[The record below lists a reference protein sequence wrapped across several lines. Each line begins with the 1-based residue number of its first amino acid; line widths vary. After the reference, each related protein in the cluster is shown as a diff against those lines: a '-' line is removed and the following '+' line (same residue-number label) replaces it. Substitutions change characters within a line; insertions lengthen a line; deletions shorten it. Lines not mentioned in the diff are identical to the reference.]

1 MSVPETKKASVPEIR
16 LAKPGDETAIARVL
30 FEAFSRFRND
40 YTPESF
46 AIVTPSADEVA
57 TRFDEGPMW
66 IAENEGE
73 IVATVSVLPEPE
85 WLYIRSM
92 AVSPAAQGLGI
103 AHRLLDV
110 IEEYAYREG
119 FEKLFLY
126 TTYFS
131 KGAIELYEKHGFA
144 HVRDTTAEEWFGTPG
159 LAMEKSLARLPKAVA
174 VQNAVR
180 PMCTVS
186 HRQRSR
192 LR

>member
-1 MSVPETKKASVPEIR
+1 MSVPETKRASVPKIR
-16 LAKPGDETAIARVL
+16 LAIPGDESAIAKVL

-66 IAENEGE
+66 VAEDERG

-92 AVSPAAQGLGI
+92 AVSPSAQGLGI
-103 AHRLLDV
+103 AHLLLDA
-110 IEEYAYREG
+110 IEEYAIREG
-119 FEKLFLY
+119 FERLFLY

-131 KGAIELYEKHGFA
+131 KGAIELYEKHGF
-144 HVRDTTAEEWFGTPG
+144 VRGRDTTAEEWFGTPG
-159 LAMEKSLARLPKAVA
+159 LAMDKKIGIG
-174 VQNAVR
+174 NK
-180 PMCTVS
+180 
-186 HRQRSR
+186 
-192 LR
+192 

>member
-1 MSVPETKKASVPEIR
+1 MSVPETKRVRVPEIR
-16 LAKPGDETAIARVL
+16 LAKPGDETAIAKVL
-30 FEAFSRFRND
+30 FEAFSRFRDD

-66 IAENEGE
+66 VAENEGE

-92 AVSPAAQGLGI
+92 AVSPSAQGLGI
-103 AHRLLDV
+103 AHRLLDA
-110 IEEYAYREG
+110 IEDYAVSEG

-131 KGAIELYEKHGFA
+131 VGAIELYEKHGF
-144 HVRDTTAEEWFGTPG
+144 VKGRDTTADEWYGTPG
-159 LAMEKSLARLPKAVA
+159 LAMEKKLK
-174 VQNAVR
+174 
-180 PMCTVS
+180 
-186 HRQRSR
+186 
-192 LR
+192 